1 MAKHAEE
8 VEKRPHNS
16 MKPDAETT
24 NRPTSS
30 RETCRKP
37 PGDAPRQT
45 DTPQVSHTERP
56 LEEPWNMRGGLPAGR
71 QETYLD
77 TNILSHYSAEDP
89 NCPYTTQLVQN
100 LKTQSASP
108 PASSTHKSHEKSSQ
122 SLVAAVAHM
131 PNHTP
136 ASSRQTAQQPTTRKR
151 PCGSHTLRP
160 KTIYVVYAPHL
171 AEKRRI
177 PPQRW
182 TKKSRDVESG

>member
-1 MAKHAEE
+1 MAKHAEK
-8 VEKRPHNS
+8 VEKRRRNS

-37 PGDAPRQT
+37 PGDAPGQT
-45 DTPQVSHTERP
+45 DTPQVSHTER
-56 LEEPWNMRGGLPAGR
+56 
-71 QETYLD
+71 T
-77 TNILSHYSAEDP
+77 
-89 NCPYTTQLVQN
+89 

-108 PASSTHKSHEKSSQ
+108 PASSTYKSHEKSPQ
-122 SLVAAVAHM
+122 ALVAAVAHV

-136 ASSRQTAQQPTTRKR
+136 ASSRQTAQQLTTCKR

-160 KTIYVVYAPHL
+160 KTIYVVYALYL